1 MKIIILTVIITLLA
15 ARFVSAQDSLK
26 TKPKN
31 PEIVLGL
38 SVEPLTLGYILE
50 WKIKDSKYIGTDGG
64 IGRGFALN
72 LKNFP
77 YLAYFDS
84 FVSYRLYYKNTF
96 KDFAKG
102 KLDYQVGL
110 FGSLLSPLD
119 MNYIYY
125 GSYFSSYY
133 KIFKHTKVGMRF
145 QAGFIHDYPDTPY
158 LPIIRIYP
166 LSIII
171 STQR

>member
-1 MKIIILTVIITLLA
+1 MKNLIHIIFITLL
-15 ARFVSAQDSLK
+15 SCNSINAQDTLA
-26 TKPKN
+26 KPKN
-31 PEIVLGL
+31 PEIVLGI
-38 SVEPLTLGYILE
+38 SVEPLTIGYIFE
-50 WKIKDSKYIGTDGG
+50 WKIKDSKYIGFDGG
-64 IGRGFALN
+64 IGRGFATN

-84 FVSYRLYYKNTF
+84 FIDYKLYYKNTF
-96 KDFAKG
+96 KSFGNKKAN
-102 KLDYQVGL
+102 YQIGV

-125 GSYFSSYY
+125 GAYFSSYY
-133 KIFKHTKVGMRF
+133 KVYKYLKVGMRF
-145 QAGFIHDYPDTPY
+145 QTGFIHNYPDTPY